1 MEENVDKEKNFII
14 DVTCLS
20 DNDVELFEAITTIQE
35 YNRISNDDQR
45 NKRKLKTNGRDETCD
60 FEDDDLESNSD
71 SEDDLCSN
79 GFDSD
84 QVYSEISNSDAH
96 LEIRDEPSR
105 LKGANQLGSQQD
117 VRKKCKWFASV
128 KKNNGDFQVK
138 VLRKKH
144 KCNPQWKVQRALTTF
159 LTNRYKELITANPF
173 IKLNYIQSVVK
184 TELGININ
192 ISKARKTKL
201 NVLKEIEIDVIEEYA
216 TLYDYAEEL
225 RRSNRGSTIEI
236 KTEMLA
242 SGFPPL
248 FLRFYTCFDA
258 LRRGFLVGCRPLLGM
273 DGCYL
278 KGIAK
283 GELLTVVA
291 RDANNQ
297 MFPLAW
303 CVVKVESTTSWT
315 WFLEILKRDIGTPD
329 GCGHVWAN
337 WIGKGPNGFRGK
349 CLQKAFW
356 ARVKATNVPCFEQMC
371 IALEKEK

>member
-1 MEENVDKEKNFII
+1 
-14 DVTCLS
+14 
-20 DNDVELFEAITTIQE
+20 
-35 YNRISNDDQR
+35 
-45 NKRKLKTNGRDETCD
+45 
-60 FEDDDLESNSD
+60 
-71 SEDDLCSN
+71 
-79 GFDSD
+79 
-84 QVYSEISNSDAH
+84 
-96 LEIRDEPSR
+96 
-105 LKGANQLGSQQD
+105 
-117 VRKKCKWFASV
+117 
-128 KKNNGDFQVK
+128 NNGDFQVK

-201 NVLKEIEIDVIEEYA
+201 NVLKEIEIDVIEE
-216 TLYDYAEEL
+216 
-225 RRSNRGSTIEI
+225 
-236 KTEMLA
+236 LA

-329 GCGHVWAN
+329 GCGWTF
-337 WIGKGPNGFRGK
+337 ISD
-349 CLQKAFW
+349 Q
-356 ARVKATNVPCFEQMC
+356 Q
-371 IALEKEK
+371 